1 VDFTEFVEVV
11 GKTID
16 GAGVAVIAVGVA
28 YFTIRSFSQRVPA
41 RRDRYRIYRQRIGRV
56 VLLGLELL
64 VAGDIIRTVA
74 VSPTFRSA
82 AVLALIVGIRTFL
95 SFTFEV
101 ELEGR
106 WPWQRP
112 PVEVAERDTLKLVSK
127 GKAEPAD

>member
-1 VDFTEFVEVV
+1 VDFTEFVQVV

-16 GAGVAVIAVGVA
+16 AAGVAVIALGVA
-28 YFTIRSFSQRVPA
+28 YFTVRSLQRAPA
-41 RRDRYRIYRQRIGRV
+41 PRDRYRTYRQRIGRV

-74 VSPTFRSA
+74 VSPMFRSA

-112 PVEVAERDTLKLVSK
+112 PVGVAERDTLKLVSE
-127 GKAEPAD
+127 GRSEPAD

>member
-16 GAGVAVIAVGVA
+16 GAGVAVIAFGVA
-28 YFTIRSFSQRVPA
+28 YFTVRSLAQRVPA
-41 RRDRYRIYRQRIGRV
+41 PDRYRIYRQRIGRV

-82 AVLALIVGIRTFL
+82 AVLALIVAIRTFL

-112 PVEVAERDTLKLVSK
+112 PVEVAERDTLKLVSE